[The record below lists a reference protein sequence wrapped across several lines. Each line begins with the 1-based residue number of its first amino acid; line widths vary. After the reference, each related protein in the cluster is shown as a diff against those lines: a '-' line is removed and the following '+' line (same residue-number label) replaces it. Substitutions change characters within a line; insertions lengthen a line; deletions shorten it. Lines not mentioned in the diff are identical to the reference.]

1 MFYIRLVLILV
12 FSFCMTILSF
22 SSTSYGSDWK
32 FFYQVR
38 EYDPKE
44 NGSLNYY
51 YDNESIV
58 KPLKSI
64 IQVWFKTTLGKD
76 DASDSL
82 VGKDG
87 SDETEQYRG
96 NVEIDCKSK
105 SYRLLEETKS
115 DSVETEQVVQKS
127 PAGKSFRRVPL
138 GSAMGT
144 LWSNLCEYYY

>member
-1 MFYIRLVLILV
+1 MSYHRLILI
-12 FSFCMTILSF
+12 FYFCMTIFSF
-22 SSTSYGSDWK
+22 SSISYGSDWK

-38 EYDPKE
+38 DYDPKE

-51 YDNESIV
+51 YDKESIV
-58 KPLKSI
+58 KPLKGI

-82 VGKDG
+82 AGKDG
-87 SDETEQYRG
+87 SDEAEQYRG
-96 NVEIDCKSK
+96 HIEINCKSK
-105 SYRLLEETKS
+105 SYSLLEETKS
-115 DSVETEQVVQKS
+115 DTDETEQEAQKS
-127 PAGKSFRRVPL
+127 PSGKSFRRAPL

>member
-1 MFYIRLVLILV
+1 MSYSRLILI
-12 FSFCMTILSF
+12 FCFCITILSF
-22 SSTSYGSDWK
+22 SSTSHGSDWK

-38 EYDPKE
+38 DYNPKGNE
-44 NGSLNYY
+44 SLNYY

-58 KPLKSI
+58 KPLRGI

-87 SDETEQYRG
+87 SDEAEQYRG
-96 NVEIDCKSK
+96 HVEIECKSK
-105 SYRLLEETKS
+105 SYRLLEETKL
-115 DSVETEQVVQKS
+115 DSVETEKEVQKS
-127 PAGKSFRRVPL
+127 PSGKPFHRVPL